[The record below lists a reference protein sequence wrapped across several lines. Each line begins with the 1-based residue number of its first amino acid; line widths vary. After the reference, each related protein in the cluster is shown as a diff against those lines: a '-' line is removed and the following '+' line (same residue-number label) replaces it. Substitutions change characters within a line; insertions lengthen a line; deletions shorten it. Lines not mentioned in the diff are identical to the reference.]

1 MTKIKKL
8 IDRIDTLDSTSENI
22 DDETNKTYL
31 SIVNDDFNLLNEII
45 LKTGLTESR
54 RKMF

>member
-8 IDRIDTLDSTSENI
+8 VDRIDTLDSTSENI